1 MALILLENRGML
13 PLPANLHEVNGWA
26 PNSPPQLTALE
37 SRAQML
43 LYGGASGGGKSAWL
57 VGDSAQEYDN
67 PRFRGILLRK
77 SYTEMT
83 NLMDEMERIYLPLGG
98 RSRTAASSG
107 AFHRAR

>member
-1 MALILLENRGML
+1 MGSEQF
-13 PLPANLHEVNGWA
+13 PST
-26 PNSPPQLTALE
+26 NSPRIARAIPAL
-37 SRAQML
+37 RRRIWRRQILVA
-43 LYGGASGGGKSAWL
+43 

-98 RSRTAASSG
+98 RKSDVSAMRGTMIVPFRVIRT
-107 AFHRAR
+107 